1 MPYMTP
7 LQSATE
13 SSRIPKSVMKTIVG
27 GGGPEDG
34 WARTAVAD
42 KNTKQ
47 KNSTSSGLC
56 RGALRGELMNLMLLP
71 RILVICMGVI
81 CMGEECSEKTTSL
94 QDIKKKNGN
103 GVAPPSAFGIYN
115 RLGNL

>member
-1 MPYMTP
+1 

-47 KNSTSSGLC
+47 KIVVEATYL
-56 RGALRGELMNLMLLP
+56 GALS
-71 RILVICMGVI
+71 GV
-81 CMGEECSEKTTSL
+81 SEW
-94 QDIKKKNGN
+94 
-103 GVAPPSAFGIYN
+103 PSCNCLAYS
-115 RLGNL
+115 